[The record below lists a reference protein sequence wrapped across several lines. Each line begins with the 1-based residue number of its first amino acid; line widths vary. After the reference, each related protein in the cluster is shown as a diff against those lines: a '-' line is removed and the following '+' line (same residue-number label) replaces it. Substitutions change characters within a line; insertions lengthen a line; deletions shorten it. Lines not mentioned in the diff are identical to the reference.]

1 MKFVDFINEHYI
13 EEAAISP
20 HGKVEM
26 SIRELGLE
34 YTTKTENTGKMF
46 LLDNGFIVMSRNNGN
61 VSLHRQGIKGE
72 IASVFTL
79 EFDKI
84 RELVTNMLKAKL
96 PAIKSE
102 EPVKPAKTG
111 VAKRLRRFA

>member
-13 EEAAISP
+13 KEAAVSP

-46 LLDNGFIVMSRNNGN
+46 LLNNGFTVVSRNNGH

-72 IASVFTL
+72 IAGVFTL

-96 PAIKSE
+96 PAIKSKE
-102 EPVKPAKTG
+102 SVKPVKTG
-111 VAKRLRRFA
+111 VAKRMRRFA